1 MLTPEQAESVR
12 EQFLEQIEKLPEE
25 QRAELREQIEN
36 ATAEQLEAFMKQ
48 QSSGQEGGG
57 ECLFCGIGKGNV
69 ETIKVYENNFVVAF
83 LDITPAVPGQTIIIP
98 KEHYQFIFQIPDM
111 ILWEMIRIMKMAMP
125 VIVNATKCQGISVYI
140 AQGPAA
146 GQRIGHAA
154 INLIPRFE
162 GDKSAF
168 MWERKEVAKDE
179 LEKVAKDIKLGI
191 DKTVSEEKAS
201 IEKKVRGETRTAA
214 SAAGKIPV
222 PEPERLQEFPRRR
235 A

>member
-1 MLTPEQAESVR
+1 
-12 EQFLEQIEKLPEE
+12 
-25 QRAELREQIEN
+25 
-36 ATAEQLEAFMKQ
+36 MKQ

-111 ILWEMIRIMKMAMP
+111 ILWEMIRVMKMAMP
-125 VIVNATKCQGISVYI
+125 IIVNATKCQGISVYI

-146 GQRIGHAA
+146 GQRIGHVA

-168 MWERKEVAKDE
+168 MWERKEVAKEE
-179 LEKVAKDIKLGI
+179 LDKIAKEIKLGI

-201 IEKKVRGETRTAA
+201 IEKKVRREAQAKPAT
-214 SAAGKIPV
+214 GKSEV
-222 PEPERLQEFPRRR
+222 PSPSEKLQEFPRRR
-235 A
+235 G